1 MEEGGEGEA
10 AEGDGEAAHEGDDVL
25 EAGEEGSD
33 DDDED
38 EDEDADKP
46 LLPGLDEEFILVGL
60 VLEQVLDAQHGGIR
74 DDGVR
79 EERVQR
85 EQRRRDDVE
94 GRRVVDVVDENVGDA
109 LLVVQQRAAHAHH
122 DVEEAAEE
130 QRAVEHGGE
139 LLLVVHRALR
149 GGAVEGNGKAQ
160 ATDAEHLREVFHALR
175 PQERRLEVHFVV
187 DASVHHVDNDRRQQ
201 GQQTADRHKGHGRKV
216 TQQRQRQHAHK
227 VDDAPE
233 PLLCAEGE
241 VPLHPRKTHK
251 QVVEHNFVRHQ
262 TTSDEGDQVADI

>member
-1 MEEGGEGEA
+1 MPSA
-10 AEGDGEAAHEGDDVL
+10 SATHR
-25 EAGEEGSD
+25 S
-33 DDDED
+33 
-38 EDEDADKP
+38 P
-46 LLPGLDEEFILVGL
+46 T
-60 VLEQVLDAQHGGIR
+60 
-74 DDGVR
+74 
-79 EERVQR
+79 
-85 EQRRRDDVE
+85 
-94 GRRVVDVVDENVGDA
+94 
-109 LLVVQQRAAHAHH
+109 LVVQQRAAHAHH

-201 GQQTADRHKGHGRKV
+201 GQQTADRHKGHGTARESGERMLRKV

-241 VPLHPRKTHK
+241 VPLYPRKTHK
-251 QVVEHNFVRHQ
+251 QVVEHNLSREAGPPMLLRTPPDHLRR
-262 TTSDEGDQVADI
+262 G